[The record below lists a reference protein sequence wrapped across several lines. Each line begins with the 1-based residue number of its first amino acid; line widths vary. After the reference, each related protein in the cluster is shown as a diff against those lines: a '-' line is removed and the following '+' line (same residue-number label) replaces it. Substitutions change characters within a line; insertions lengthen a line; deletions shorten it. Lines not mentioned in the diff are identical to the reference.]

1 MRVVSRSKAAKR
13 SLSKNK
19 DWEEP
24 SGSCKVEVIFTLARA
39 VSQFFHPQQF
49 LWKCRLDH
57 SRLFKTHQGL
67 HNLLPYRWQC
77 WTSGWSLH
85 FQPVFSW
92 ASSPSTF
99 STLSDSPPCSFL
111 INPGSLLLFR
121 IAFAL
126 VVCFSR
132 NDAPRLLPNS
142 LPCFLQVFAQMLPF
156 LRPYSTLYLNYIY
169 FHSSTIPLPNFVFL
183 PNIYHDWTYGFTHFI

>member
-1 MRVVSRSKAAKR
+1 MMRVVSRSNAAKR
-13 SLSKNK
+13 SLSKSK

-24 SGSCKVEVIFTLARA
+24 SGSCKVEVIFTLAKA
-39 VSQFFHPQQF
+39 VSKFFHPQQF

-57 SRLFKTHQGL
+57 NRLFKTHQGL
-67 HNLLPYRWQC
+67 HNLWPYRLQC

-99 STLSDSPPCSFL
+99 STLSDLPPCSFL

-142 LPCFLQVFAQMLPF
+142 LHVVHTYTTNRCRAWDCQIEPKDPKNHSDYTVTGGKKSL
-156 LRPYSTLYLNYIY
+156 LNY
-169 FHSSTIPLPNFVFL
+169 N
-183 PNIYHDWTYGFTHFI
+183 